1 MADEI
6 IRDENGVENME
17 GKKDSKPI
25 VNNVGMGP
33 GAVRLD
39 PNEPIKFSD
48 LQAIAAKLAAAEGT
62 PEFDTLNQEYCG
74 PDTGVV
80 YFDDT
85 KSCGVA
91 DGFIIKDGVIV
102 RG

>member
-6 IRDENGVENME
+6 IRDENGVENMD
-17 GKKDSKPI
+17 GVKGTKP
-25 VNNVGMGP
+25 VVHNVGMGP
-33 GAVRLD
+33 GAVRLE
-39 PNEPIKFSD
+39 PNEPIKFTD
-48 LQAIAAKLAAAEGT
+48 LPAIAAKLAAAEGT

-91 DGFIIKDGVIV
+91 DGFIIKDGVII